1 MNLRFSLYLDLIR
14 FSAALAVFLN
24 HVAFYP
30 FTKGVVD
37 ERLGSY
43 GDVAVTIFFVL
54 SGYVIAHV
62 VSTRERTAAQF
73 FQSRAAR
80 LYSVVVIALPLT
92 FLFDKLGM
100 WINPDFYAIQEV
112 LWKPESRSGYAAS
125 LVFLNEY
132 QIFHFNG
139 IAPGTNGPYW
149 SLSFEAT
156 YYLIA
161 GLTVFSISSL
171 RILIS
176 VLRILISVS
185 ILALAGST
193 IVALLP
199 IWMFG
204 YFLYLYR
211 DKIRLP
217 YWASLPCFLLSAL
230 LLLRVPRISY
240 YLPTDMFG
248 LIFPWGER
256 GSLSHRNILEDYIAA
271 ASFALHLI
279 AARDLF
285 SSPLTVYAKSVS
297 SIRWLGSLTFPMY
310 CIHYPAICML
320 TAISPW
326 ATTTFANLAFVSSF
340 TLVLVAVITPFC
352 DLLKNKI
359 RSRLFSSTR
368 SSSRGC
374 RVA

>member
-1 MNLRFSLYLDLIR
+1 MNPRFSLYLDLIR

-24 HVAFYP
+24 HVSFYP

-100 WINPDFYAIQEV
+100 WVNPDFYAIQEV
-112 LWKPESRSGYAAS
+112 LWKPESWSGYAAS

-139 IAPGTNGPYW
+139 ISPGTNGPYW

-161 GLTVFSISSL
+161 GLTICSISSL

-176 VLRILISVS
+176 VLISVF

-193 IVALLP
+193 IAALLP
-199 IWMFG
+199 TWMLG

-217 YWASLPCFLLSAL
+217 YWTSLPCFLLSAL
-230 LLLRVPRISY
+230 LLLRVPRISN
-240 YLPTDMFG
+240 YLPTDIFG
-248 LIFPWGER
+248 LILPWGVR
-256 GSLSHRNILEDYIAA
+256 GSLSHRNILADYIAA

-285 SSPLTVYAKSVS
+285 SSPLAVYGKTVS

-310 CIHYPAICML
+310 CIHYPTICML

-326 ATTTFANLAFVSSF
+326 ANTTFANLAFVSSF

-352 DLLKNKI
+352 DLLKNTI
-359 RSRLFSSTR
+359 RSRRSTL
-368 SSSRGC
+368 
-374 RVA
+374 RVRRREVA